1 MILEHNTYKEAV
13 SDINLSDEAGMEMLE
28 NAIRKKE
35 RWSQK
40 WRTQAIAAVAGIMV
54 VALSANGI
62 CFAATG
68 KSAWELFKATYRE
81 NSKEAAVIAD
91 NFQQMG
97 DSVVSDNLS
106 FTLEEYWYDTDNG
119 MAYFTIRTDSLDGS
133 PLSEDKELYVVEPSF
148 NHTGSMNISQ
158 KTAVSEDKTSIWR
171 YYHVM
176 IAYNKDDNQDMRW
189 APSVRAGGSEDALLV
204 NLEVADGGVNENGCA
219 TYKEAGSFLLEP
231 TPSMKM
237 KNLNLDCSPLAE
249 CKEIKLTG
257 GGIKLYF
264 ENAYGEGHE
273 KEHPFGM
280 IELRMKDGTSRF
292 AVEDLPEGDWE
303 ILSDDE
309 REIIGYKSES
319 MDITGDRYLGG
330 FSSGAGM
337 NYYGES
343 LYCSEYNCM
352 FNSFIDLDDVAG
364 VYVDGVELPIK

>member
-13 SDINLSDEAGMEMLE
+13 SDVNLSDEAGMEMLE

-40 WRTQAIAAVAGIMV
+40 WRSQAIAVVAGIMV

-133 PLSEDKELYVVEPSF
+133 PLSEDEELYVVDPSF
-148 NHTGSMNISQ
+148 NHTGSMNVSH
-158 KTAVSEDKTSIWR
+158 KTVVSEDKTSIWR

-176 IAYNKDDNQDMRW
+176 IAYNKDDNRDMRW

-204 NLEVADGGVNENGCA
+204 NLEVADGGVNEYGCA

-237 KNLNLDCSPLAE
+237 KNLDLDCSPLAE
-249 CKEIKLTG
+249 CKEIKVTG

-264 ENAYGEGHE
+264 ANAYGEGHE

-280 IELRMKDGTSRF
+280 IELRMKDGTSCF

-303 ILSDDE
+303 ILSEADG
-309 REIIGYKSES
+309 EITGYKSES

-330 FSSGAGM
+330 FSGGAGI

-343 LYCSEYNCM
+343 LYCSEYSCM
-352 FNSFIDLDDVAG
+352 FNRFIDLDDVVA